1 MCAVCA
7 AADPRRRVQNMRR
20 RNQYQPA
27 CFRADGI
34 EYGAQQRA
42 LAIAARVRDGLRA
55 LSARDHAIESWLH
68 TEVSSAYDELKADP
82 SQGIPAQQIR
92 DQLAKLHESRVRGN
106 GS

>member
-1 MCAVCA
+1 MRTTKQLSITLPTDMAEEVH
-7 AADPRRRVQNMRR
+7 RRV
-20 RNQYQPA
+20 A
-27 CFRADGI
+27 SG
-34 EYGAQQRA
+34 EYASESEV
-42 LAIAARVRDGLRA
+42 VRDGLRA